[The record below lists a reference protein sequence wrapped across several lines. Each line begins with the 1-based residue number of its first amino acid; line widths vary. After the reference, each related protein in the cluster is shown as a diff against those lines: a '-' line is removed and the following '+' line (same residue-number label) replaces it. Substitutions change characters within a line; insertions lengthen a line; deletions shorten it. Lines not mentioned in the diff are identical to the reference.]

1 VTTGSRSI
9 YDAAILSKRL
19 ATVVMWT
26 SGALQCVL
34 VTTGP
39 PITYDIQVLRDG
51 VPVVLQECES
61 GEAGVRLAAL
71 LWERFVVAASSS

>member
-1 VTTGSRSI
+1 
-9 YDAAILSKRL
+9 LSKRL

-26 SGALQCVL
+26 SGTLRCVL

-39 PITYDIQVLRDG
+39 PTTYDIQVLQDG

-71 LWERFVVAASSS
+71 LWERFVVSAPS